1 MFVCLQPLSA
11 CRVVEPFRLVKVV
24 TVIHHPTGL
33 RESNV
38 SSLEQEVLKA
48 FQRGYNGITRNG
60 VLSEEILFR
69 QYFVF
74 DNFITFEL
82 KNVFDRTRQVTYTS
96 EMSGASIT
104 VVGQTFLDLVD
115 LMTFANIFVML
126 LLGDARG

>member
-1 MFVCLQPLSA
+1 MQPLSA

-60 VLSEEILFR
+60 ILSEEILFR

-82 KNVFDRTRQVTYTS
+82 KMYL
-96 EMSGASIT
+96 I
-104 VVGQTFLDLVD
+104 GQDKSHTPLKCPVP
-115 LMTFANIFVML
+115 AL
-126 LLGDARG
+126 LLWGRPFWILWT